1 MLKPILLALT
11 VASILTSCAGTACA
25 ANVTADN
32 AVAGYTQNSAPAQ
45 PDTAIDNQDPVKG
58 DARAKAKAKADK
70 DKAEAEREATEL
82 ETVNVSGIRRGI
94 EDAISV
100 KKNSDSIVEAVSAE
114 DIGKLPDTSIA
125 ESIARLP
132 GLAAQRVA
140 GRAQVISVRG
150 LSPDFSTTLLNGREQ
165 VSTGDNRSVE
175 YDQYPS
181 ELFSG
186 VLVYKTPDAGLV
198 GQGLSGTLDLQT
210 VRPLSFS
217 KPVAVLNARASQN
230 SLGSAANAS
239 ADGNRISASFIDQ
252 FADHTLGIAIGYA
265 HQETPVAEEQTG
277 TYEPWFAN
285 PAPSAV
291 DDRHRP
297 GVPTGV
303 YMTDG
308 IKALRRTGVTK
319 RDGLMATVEWK
330 PSEDWVSTLDLFT
343 SKSSQIDTA
352 NQFEANLY
360 YNGDYP
366 CQPACNWNS
375 AVVNGNN
382 TLTGGVL
389 TNVYPLVRGE
399 YNKRNDKIDAI
410 GWNNAF
416 KLGPVALVA
425 DVSYSKA
432 TRKEVA
438 LENNTQ
444 LEPSKQ
450 LDTITLGF
458 PTGTFQTLNPGLN
471 YSDPTKLFLRNSI
484 YGSGYGRSPRVE
496 DELKSFKL
504 TAKIPAPD
512 AVGSVFSD
520 VDAGFNYADRSKK
533 KHQPEGNINLGAQ
546 GDTII
551 GSDLQYSPV
560 DLSFAGSNL
569 GSMPAWNVPA
579 AVARY
584 MTYNPSETS
593 APYLIAKAWNVYEK
607 IGTAFAK
614 ANINAQ
620 WGEVGVRGNVGVQI
634 QHVDQSSTANY
645 WDGSAPSGQNVKPV
659 DDGKTYTDALPS
671 LNLAFDLGNDQTV
684 RFAAAQQV
692 ARPRVDQLR
701 ASLDFGVNTAT
712 GVPGASGG
720 NPKLDP
726 WRANALDLS
735 YEKYFG
741 TKAYVSVAGFYKD
754 LKTYI
759 YEDSRTRDFSA
770 FTPGTVATTNFGQYS
785 TAYNGNGGRLSGLE
799 FTVSLPFNLVTQALD
814 GFGVTASTSVTSSN
828 ISIKP
833 DPGSVTAVGSANI
846 TLPGLSKHVTNLTV
860 YYESHGF
867 EARLSNRK
875 RSDFIG
881 EIGNFNGDRT
891 VRYVVGENI
900 TDAQISYNF
909 QGGRLEGLSLLLQAN
924 NLTNTAFQTYAGTKD
939 RPLEYI
945 KYGRSV
951 LLGANYKF

>member
-1 MLKPILLALT
+1 MLKPNLLALT
-11 VASILTSCAGTACA
+11 VASILASCAGAACA
-25 ANVTADN
+25 VDITADS
-32 AVAGYTQNSAPAQ
+32 AVAGYTQNAAPAQ
-45 PDTAIDNQDPVKG
+45 PDAAVDNQDLVK
-58 DARAKAKAKADK
+58 DDAKAKAKARADK
-70 DKAEAEREATEL
+70 EKAEAEREATEL

-114 DIGKLPDTSIA
+114 DIGKLPDSSIA

-186 VLVYKTPDAGLV
+186 VLVYKTPDAGLI

-217 KPVAVLNARASQN
+217 KPVVVLNARASEN

-239 ADGNRISASFIDQ
+239 ANGNRISASFIDQ
-252 FADHTLGIAIGYA
+252 FADHTLGIALGYA

-285 PAPSAV
+285 PAV
-291 DDRHRP
+291 DNHRP

-303 YMTDG
+303 YLTDG

-319 RDGLMATVEWK
+319 RDGLMATIEWK
-330 PSEDWVSTLDLFT
+330 ASDDWVSTLDLFA

-366 CQPACNWNS
+366 CQPACNWTS
-375 AVVNGNN
+375 PAVNGNN

-389 TNVYPLVRGE
+389 SNVYPLVRGE

-416 KLGPVALVA
+416 KLGPIAMVA
-425 DVSYSKA
+425 DASYSKA
-432 TRKEVA
+432 TREEVA

-450 LDTITLGF
+450 LDTITLRF
-458 PTGTFQTLNPGLN
+458 PTGAFQTLNPGLN

-504 TAKIPAPD
+504 TAKIPVPD
-512 AVGSVFSD
+512 AFGSVFSD
-520 VDAGFNYADRSKK
+520 IDAGINYADRSKQ

-569 GSMPAWNVPA
+569 GSIPAWNVPA

-593 APYLIAKAWNVYEK
+593 APYLIAKAWNVYET
-607 IGTAFAK
+607 ISTAFAK

-620 WGEVGVRGNVGVQI
+620 W
-634 QHVDQSSTANY
+634 AK
-645 WDGSAPSGQNVKPV
+645 SACAVTWACRFNTSISHR
-659 DDGKTYTDALPS
+659 LPTTGMIPR
-671 LNLAFDLGNDQTV
+671 LQ
-684 RFAAAQQV
+684 
-692 ARPRVDQLR
+692 ARMSRR
-701 ASLDFGVNTAT
+701 
-712 GVPGASGG
+712 
-720 NPKLDP
+720 
-726 WRANALDLS
+726 
-735 YEKYFG
+735 
-741 TKAYVSVAGFYKD
+741 
-754 LKTYI
+754 
-759 YEDSRTRDFSA
+759 SRTARN
-770 FTPGTVATTNFGQYS
+770 TPTPCRA
-785 TAYNGNGGRLSGLE
+785 
-799 FTVSLPFNLVTQALD
+799 
-814 GFGVTASTSVTSSN
+814 
-828 ISIKP
+828 
-833 DPGSVTAVGSANI
+833 
-846 TLPGLSKHVTNLTV
+846 
-860 YYESHGF
+860 
-867 EARLSNRK
+867 
-875 RSDFIG
+875 
-881 EIGNFNGDRT
+881 
-891 VRYVVGENI
+891 
-900 TDAQISYNF
+900 
-909 QGGRLEGLSLLLQAN
+909 
-924 NLTNTAFQTYAGTKD
+924 
-939 RPLEYI
+939 
-945 KYGRSV
+945 
-951 LLGANYKF
+951 